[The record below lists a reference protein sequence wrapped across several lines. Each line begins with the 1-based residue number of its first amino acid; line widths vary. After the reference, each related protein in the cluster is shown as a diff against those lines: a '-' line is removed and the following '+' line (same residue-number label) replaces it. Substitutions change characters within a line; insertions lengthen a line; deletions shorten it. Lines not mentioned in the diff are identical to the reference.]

1 MDLTDS
7 YESGDKRR
15 YGGEVAIA
23 NRDAVM
29 RVRRPVARARMTW
42 REIRRLR
49 REHDPDALLLARL
62 LAHGTMWPPDA
73 EGRRLF
79 RRIEAARRAL
89 EQSDETVR
97 LQDDVAVPVRQVV
110 GRCSQSPRGGRLL
123 YAAVRGFRPTRGVE
137 LGTCLGISAAYQA
150 TALAANGQG
159 RLVTLE
165 GFQDLGTQAEK
176 LWRTLGLDNVDV
188 VVGQF
193 AETLGP
199 TIEAGPVDYAYIDG
213 NHHEEPTLEYFRR
226 FREQARGATLLVF
239 DDIRW
244 SDGMRAAWERIRT
257 DAGVT
262 CYADLGRI
270 GLLVVRPVP

>member
-1 MDLTDS
+1 MVVKAGFGTYATTIQDWRNT
-7 YESGDKRR
+7 
-15 YGGEVAIA
+15 
-23 NRDAVM
+23 VM
-29 RVRRPVARARMTW
+29 RVRRPLARHVMTW

-49 REHDPDALLLARL
+49 REHSPDALLLARL
-62 LAHGTMWPPDA
+62 VAQGTRWSPDA
-73 EGRRLF
+73 ERRRWF
-79 RRIEAARRAL
+79 RRIEAARQAL

-97 LQDDVAVPVRQVV
+97 LQDDAAVPIGQVV
-110 GRCSQSPRGGRLL
+110 RRCSQSPQGGRLL

-150 TALAANGQG
+150 AALAANRQG

-165 GFQDLGTQAEK
+165 CFQDLGTQAEK
-176 LWRTLGLDNVDV
+176 LWQTLGLDNVEV

-193 AETLGP
+193 EESLGP

-213 NHHEEPTLEYFRR
+213 NHREEPTVEYFRR
-226 FREQARGATLLVF
+226 FRDQSRGATLLIF

-244 SDGMRAAWERIRT
+244 SDGMRAAWDRIRT
-257 DAGVT
+257 DAGVS

-270 GLLVVRPVP
+270 GLLVVRRAH